1 MIPFIVQGNSAKLPY
16 ADDSTDTAVALAPGG
31 FGIPNCLLIFNP
43 DTANVAVVNYGFD
56 ALDHNAVVPTNGFN
70 GQGVVVGPNAM
81 VQVRV
86 NNTYQAS
93 NLYISVAGVTGTGNV
108 FITPGQI

>member
-1 MIPFIVQGNSAKLPY
+1 
-16 ADDSTDTAVALAPGG
+16 
-31 FGIPNCLLIFNP
+31 
-43 DTANVAVVNYGFD
+43 
-56 ALDHNAVVPTNGFN
+56 
-70 GQGVVVGPNAM
+70 

>member
-1 MIPFIVQGNSAKLPY
+1 MIPFIVQGNSARLPY
-16 ADDSTDTAVALAPGG
+16 ADDSTDTAVALVPGS

-43 DTANVAVVNYGFD
+43 DTANVVTVNYGFN
-56 ALDHNAVVPTNGFN
+56 ALDHNAVVPTSSFN
-70 GQGVVVGPNAM
+70 GQGVVVGPNAT

-86 NNTYQAS
+86 DNTYQTG
-93 NLYISVAGVTGTGNV
+93 NLYISVAGVAATGNV